1 MASRWERTALHPG
14 LLSISEENPM
24 RMSMTDWGQLALLSV
39 LWGGAFFFAA
49 VAVREVPP
57 LTVVLARVSIAAV
70 ALWVFLSVSRRVLL
84 PRAVP
89 RRGLYLAFLGMGLMN
104 NVIPFS
110 LLFWAQTEIASG
122 LASILNA
129 TTPIFSAMI
138 AHLALQDERLS
149 FGKLAGVLMGAGG
162 VAILAGFEDASL
174 GEGAYL
180 AMAACLAAAL
190 SYGIASVI
198 GRRFR
203 RYGVAS
209 PVVACGQLSASTVI
223 LLPMVLIIDAPW
235 TLPMPSSHAV
245 GAIVGLALLSTA
257 LAYILFFR
265 VLASAGAVAISL
277 VTVLI
282 PVTAVLLG
290 TMVLH
295 EPLLL
300 RHGLGMAVI
309 AFGLVLIDGRLFS
322 RL

>member
-1 MASRWERTALHPG
+1 
-14 LLSISEENPM
+14 M

-89 RRGLYLAFLGMGLMN
+89 RRSLYLAFLGMGLMN

-149 FGKLAGVLMGAGG
+149 FSKLTGVLMGAGG
-162 VAILAGFEDASL
+162 VAILAGLEDASL

-190 SYGIASVI
+190 SYGIASVF

-235 TLPMPSSHAV
+235 TLPMPSNHAV

-309 AFGLVLIDGRLFS
+309 AFGLVLIDGRLFT